1 MYAPSKRKI
10 PIQNVFQAC
19 IHGDKDLRLAQR
31 SNSETK
37 WGSQQVMKRIK
48 STPPLKTCL
57 LRCWNTVSQR
67 NLKKPLGQMNS
78 TLRFLWRTVI
88 LLTRAE
94 KINFSNIE
102 QLFFSSWWKPKFS
115 QHRLKSHPVKCGGAT
130 EKSSRKPFIVSGLQT
145 KVFKTSNDQRHLFQ
159 M

>member
-78 TLRFLWRTVI
+78 TLRFLWRIVI

-115 QHRLKSHPVKCGGAT
+115 QHRLKSHPLKRSGDEIIQNFSFVEICLKADETFCKCFP
-130 EKSSRKPFIVSGLQT
+130 KL
-145 KVFKTSNDQRHLFQ
+145 
-159 M
+159 